1 MSLKL
6 AKGSLLEML
15 EASIEPIKIE
25 ESKDNDVKEQ
35 MLPEPV
41 TP

>member
-6 AKGSLLEML
+6 AKGSLEML
-15 EASIEPIKIE
+15 EASIEPSKIE

-41 TP
+41 AP